1 MNLCPKCKHM
11 SSCLVPAEL
20 DTSAEMES
28 LDEALE
34 ELREMQEEDGSDSVF
49 IPEDVVFDVIV
60 SECADFEEESF
71 H

>member
-1 MNLCPKCKHM
+1 M
-11 SSCLVPAEL
+11 SNCLVPTEL

-34 ELREMQEEDGSDSVF
+34 ELREMQEEEGSNSVF
-49 IPEDVVFDVIV
+49 IPEDVVFEVIV